1 MEKPRICL
9 RPQRSLTHP
18 PISAPPM
25 PAPSRTERDAPDSH
39 KLAPSSVKKVGRN
52 AVREAIINA
61 RTKTM
66 PDRGI
71 MTGAMRFKAACQVSA
86 LYADMTRLAT
96 LLIRN
101 KSISE
106 ATTPAGIR

>member
-1 MEKPRICL
+1 MK
-9 RPQRSLTHP
+9 
-18 PISAPPM
+18 
-25 PAPSRTERDAPDSH
+25 
-39 KLAPSSVKKVGRN
+39 
-52 AVREAIINA
+52 A
-61 RTKTM
+61 RTNTM

-101 KSISE
+101 KRISD
-106 ATTPAGIR
+106 ATIPAGIK

>member
-1 MEKPRICL
+1 M
-9 RPQRSLTHP
+9 
-18 PISAPPM
+18 
-25 PAPSRTERDAPDSH
+25 
-39 KLAPSSVKKVGRN
+39 
-52 AVREAIINA
+52 NA
-61 RTKTM
+61 RTNTM

-101 KSISE
+101 RSISE
-106 ATTPAGIR
+106 ANIPAGIR